1 VRARTPSQCGEM
13 EGGRVRGWRDNGR
26 LTRNEQAKSTVGS
39 HGQPWAA
46 MGSHG
51 QPWAAMGSHS
61 RRASLLHWALHRS
74 L

>member
-46 MGSHG
+46 MGSH
-51 QPWAAMGSHS
+51 S